1 MSVRRK
7 IPPKPTTKQLKSS
20 LSVSSFNRSKSFSGR
35 PPLYRIKTME
45 NFEQLY
51 ETTAGIPGMNSSPLR
66 GGDWADSPGPADG
79 IRRQELCS
87 RVMLTITAKEL
98 RDLDPDECI
107 DPYCRVSVCDSSSAP
122 NRQWEFLGQTEV
134 VGNTDCPEW
143 STKICLTYFFEEQQ
157 RLHFEVFDKNKEG
170 LNPAGRLYP
179 KRIGQCSILLHELV
193 SANMNRLSKNLM
205 EEGEFAGIL
214 TVVAE
219 ELSEGR
225 QESVYFVVS
234 GHNLDRKDFL
244 GKCDPFLKIS
254 RINLDNTLQLAFRTR
269 YHEQN
274 LNPKWKPFEILTQQL
289 CYGDKDRPFLIEC
302 FDWDQDGNHD
312 LVGACQTTVNRL
324 LCGLDKELP
333 LINEKKLKKHKKYV
347 DSGQVQFHRIHLWND
362 YTFLD
367 FIRGGTELDFTV
379 SVDFTKSNLPMQ
391 DHSSLHRRDRMNQYE
406 LAIGAILEICQH
418 YSRSKLFNAYGFGA
432 RIPSVDDKVHYNFPL
447 NLETNDPRCKGVDG
461 VLEAYSIAQSK
472 VELSGPTDFTPTIRL
487 AARRAASLPEN
498 GCKYCVLLIITDG
511 AITDFEQTKEEII
524 KASSLPLSIIV
535 VGVGYDTFDEMK
547 VLDSDNR
554 LLCSHKKYAKRD
566 IVQFVQIRKF
576 LPPHRTMTE
585 LELAQAKA
593 KLAKEVL
600 FEVPGQLIGYM
611 KSKGISPRDPDN
623 PFSENDRQILISP
636 AAHRLRDSS
645 TSGVNARRSS
655 SLKTSKEILAGIQTR
670 PRKSVTAQYSGSP
683 RTHRRLLPTPPAQD
697 NDNYS
702 NSSNGEDEE
711 RLNDKMQ
718 RAHFF

>member
-1 MSVRRK
+1 MSVRKK
-7 IPPKPTTKQLKSS
+7 IPPKPTTKQLKQLKSS
-20 LSVSSFNRSKSFSGR
+20 LSVSSFNRLKSFSGR

-254 RINLDNTLQLAFRTR
+254 RINFDNTLQLAFRTR

-418 YSRSKLFNAYGFGA
+418 YSRSKVIKTILA
-432 RIPSVDDKVHYNFPL
+432 V
-447 NLETNDPRCKGVDG
+447 
-461 VLEAYSIAQSK
+461 EA
-472 VELSGPTDFTPTIRL
+472 
-487 AARRAASLPEN
+487 
-498 GCKYCVLLIITDG
+498 
-511 AITDFEQTKEEII
+511 
-524 KASSLPLSIIV
+524 
-535 VGVGYDTFDEMK
+535 
-547 VLDSDNR
+547 
-554 LLCSHKKYAKRD
+554 
-566 IVQFVQIRKF
+566 
-576 LPPHRTMTE
+576 
-585 LELAQAKA
+585 
-593 KLAKEVL
+593 
-600 FEVPGQLIGYM
+600 
-611 KSKGISPRDPDN
+611 
-623 PFSENDRQILISP
+623 ILI
-636 AAHRLRDSS
+636 
-645 TSGVNARRSS
+645 
-655 SLKTSKEILAGIQTR
+655 
-670 PRKSVTAQYSGSP
+670 
-683 RTHRRLLPTPPAQD
+683 
-697 NDNYS
+697 
-702 NSSNGEDEE
+702 
-711 RLNDKMQ
+711 
-718 RAHFF
+718 F

>member
-7 IPPKPTTKQLKSS
+7 TPKTSKTTTKQLKSS

-45 NFEQLY
+45 NFELY

-87 RVMLTITAKEL
+87 RVMLTITAKIKEIYREL

-134 VGNTDCPEW
+134 IGNTDTPEW

-179 KRIGQCSILLHELV
+179 KRIGQCSMLLHELV

-205 EEGEFAGIL
+205 EEGEFTGTL

-244 GKCDPFLKIS
+244 GKCDPFLKIC

-333 LINEKKLKKHKKYV
+333 
-347 DSGQVQFHRIHLWND
+347 
-362 YTFLD
+362 
-367 FIRGGTELDFTV
+367 
-379 SVDFTKSNLPMQ
+379 VDFTKSNLPMQ

-611 KSKGISPRDPDN
+611 KSKGISPRDPDD
-623 PFSENDRQILISP
+623 PFTEIDRQILISP
-636 AAHRLRDSS
+636 AAHRLRDASLG
-645 TSGVNARRSS
+645 SGVSARRSS
-655 SLKTSKEILAGIQTR
+655 SLKTNKEILAGIQPR

-683 RTHRRLLPTPPAQD
+683 RAHRRLLPTPPAQD
-697 NDNYS
+697 DNYS
-702 NSSNGEDEE
+702 NESNGDDGG
-711 RLNDKMQ
+711 LNDKMQ